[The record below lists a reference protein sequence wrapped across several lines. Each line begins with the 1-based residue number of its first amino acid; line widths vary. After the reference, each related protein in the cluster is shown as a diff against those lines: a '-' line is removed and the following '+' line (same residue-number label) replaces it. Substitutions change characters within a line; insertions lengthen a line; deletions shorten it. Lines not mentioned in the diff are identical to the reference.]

1 MIRSNSKILEIDK
14 KISDNINKLED
25 ERGLLASNILR
36 FSKNFCEHIFPKN
49 LYESS
54 WQKKLKI
61 NYPNIQS
68 SISFIKSKG
77 ELSQLRK
84 FHKLLQIS
92 ISHYSNSYDASER
105 LILNYFEY
113 FIVYKGL

>member
-1 MIRSNSKILEIDK
+1 MYDKIELKILEIDK

-25 ERGLLASNILR
+25 ERGLLASNILDSLR
-36 FSKNFCEHIFPKN
+36 TFCEHIFLRIYMNHLGK
-49 LYESS
+49 EIE
-54 WQKKLKI
+54 I

-68 SISFIKSKG
+68 SISYIKSRG

-105 LILNYFEY
+105 LLLNYFEY
-113 FIVYKGL
+113 LLFIKD